1 MTKQKKPQTKT
12 LSAADLMNSV
22 GREAYEIESLGG
34 QVYFRDLSATEALEF
49 SETARKVRDAE
60 DGSDQQKRLVQ
71 EQNKYLAMSLCDA
84 DGNRL
89 FEEDQAQNLSSMSFK
104 AYMELQNAFNDHLG
118 FADLT
123 EEAAGND

>member
-1 MTKQKKPQTKT
+1 MTKQKQSKV

-22 GREAYEIESLGG
+22 GREAYEITSLGG

-49 SETARKVRDAE
+49 SETARKARDAE
-60 DGSDQQKRLVQ
+60 EGSERQKKLVA
-71 EQNKYLAMSLCDA
+71 EQNKYIAMSLCDE

-89 FEEDQAQNLSSMSFK
+89 FEDDQAQNLSNMSFK

-123 EEAAGND
+123 EDAAGND